1 MYLMGRRIENR
12 YYINNVTLFTICKR
26 EVGVAITGIERES
39 SQYLTDSTI
48 ISLKT
53 YTFA

>member
-1 MYLMGRRIENR
+1 MNS
-12 YYINNVTLFTICKR
+12 LFTICKSGSC
-26 EVGVAITGIERES
+26 GVAITGIERES

-48 ISLKT
+48 TSLKT